1 MYSSPVI
8 DDQPAG
14 LLLPAHDV
22 SLGAV
27 QADQR
32 AAVGQDKHLGFDQ
45 EEEEEEGEDHL
56 DAVYEGEDCE
66 VDHDDD
72 QSDADDGNGGC
83 NG

>member
-45 EEEEEEGEDHL
+45 EEEEEGEDHL

>member
-45 EEEEEEGEDHL
+45 EEGEDHL
-56 DAVYEGEDCE
+56 DAVNKGEDCE
-66 VDHDDD
+66 DDDDDD